1 MRETLVSAFHP
12 KQTSNGFLCPT
23 GRLLWFVRVMSGTN
37 PTDTKPTVTLAS
49 ALLAR
54 WTVTLAA
61 LGHGATASRP
71 GLQSGGSGRTP
82 PFHSV
87 RVTRPQA
94 CRGQAEDV
102 SQAQACRGQAE
113 DVSQAQAANL
123 GTAL

>member
-1 MRETLVSAFHP
+1 VVRSGHERDQSNRHETNCHP
-12 KQTSNGFLCPT
+12 SF
-23 GRLLWFVRVMSGTN
+23 R
-37 PTDTKPTVTLAS
+37 
-49 ALLAR
+49 
-54 WTVTLAA
+54 
-61 LGHGATASRP
+61 ASRTLDCHP
-71 GLQSGGSGRTP
+71 RGTGPRRNSVAARLTKWRKWKDP